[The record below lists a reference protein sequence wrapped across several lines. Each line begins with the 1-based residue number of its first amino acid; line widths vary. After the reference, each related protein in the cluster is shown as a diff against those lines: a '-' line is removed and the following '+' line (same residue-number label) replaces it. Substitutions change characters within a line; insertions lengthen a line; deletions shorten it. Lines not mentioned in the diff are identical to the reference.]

1 MLKASSAN
9 ITLTPTISISAG
21 DYSGNSLEG
30 TMTSIEKPGNAYVLD
45 KNTEG
50 IGFYKLS
57 ATGTI
62 DANQAYLIYDG
73 SAGACEFFSLDGT
86 SDIEVSTGDVNGD
99 GKVSEADVVAMMSYI
114 IGENPENFNVSAAD
128 MNGDGNVTVADVVAV
143 IDIISGN

>member
-1 MLKASSAN
+1 M
-9 ITLTPTISISAG
+9 
-21 DYSGNSLEG
+21 
-30 TMTSIEKPGNAYVLD
+30 LD

-57 ATGTI
+57 TTGTI
-62 DANQAYLIYDG
+62 GANEAYLIYDG
-73 SAGACEFFSLDGT
+73 SAGACEFFILDGT
-86 SDIEVSTGDVNGD
+86 SDIEVLTGDVNGD

-128 MNGDGNVTVADVVAV
+128 VNGDGNVTVADVVAV